1 MNRRKI
7 WAFIILSILI
17 YSIAGNLSFAADFW
31 DALND
36 DEQKWLL
43 EHRDET
49 FSLGLD
55 PYSGMDYFN
64 LFDQKKGYLIDVVK
78 LIEQELNIH
87 IDIIEDQTWGE
98 VYSGLLEGR
107 VDILFGANVTEERLK
122 MMAFT
127 EPIIKNPYIVFAQK
141 NPNIQTIGDL
151 DRKRIGFIEGDII
164 IDAFPKKYFNIKY
177 ETLIFQDQD
186 KGLEALN
193 NGLVDGFV
201 TSGGGIEYEFLYQNP
216 DTKLIAEINSITS
229 DMTLST
235 LKENQILINI
245 INKVLAIHEKEAIK
259 QYLTDARIDYN
270 RKVLR
275 FTKEEVDFLT
285 SGHKVVIGVPN
296 DYLPFEYASEDSYL
310 GISGVLINEVAE
322 KTGLDYTI
330 VEGSFSELYDLA
342 LSGDIEMLSMAKTE
356 DRLLIFDF
364 TQPYCEERDIIVG
377 KSNSERIQDVYDLEG
392 KKVAVIEGFWH
403 EEYLRKNLYHVDIVQ
418 TDSLVASLEALESGG
433 VDYLIENPTVVQY
446 YIDGLGYKDLIKRGT
461 TSKDSFFYFG
471 VDKNVPEVVSIID
484 KTLRFINIDEVKE
497 KGLQSVPTLTNKRVK
512 NLLFTI
518 AIMSIIIVI
527 GVLGIAKLINVIS
540 FQKAQT
546 ELLKEREKLLYF
558 DALSGVYNRQYF
570 VHKEKEIEAGT
581 LPQAIIVS
589 DLDNLKYTND
599 RFGHHVGDLI
609 IAEYGRI
616 LRLKTPQGIVI
627 RMGGDEFLMIV
638 NGMDEGKAISL
649 IQEIKSEMNETIL
662 EKEYIKLLVASFG
675 YVIRRNRL
683 ETIEE
688 SIKKADVLMYQ
699 EKNVNKNI
707 VRSNGKDL

>member
-17 YSIAGNLSFAADFW
+17 YSVAGNLSFAGDFW
-31 DALND
+31 DVLND

-55 PYSGMDYFN
+55 PYSGMDYFT
-64 LFDQKKGYLIDVVK
+64 LFDQKKGYVLDIAN
-78 LIEQELNIH
+78 LIERELNININI
-87 IDIIEDQTWGE
+87 IDDKTWGE

-122 MMAFT
+122 TMAFT
-127 EPIIKNPYIVFAQK
+127 EPIIKNPYVVFAQK
-141 NPNIQTIGDL
+141 TPNIQTIGDL
-151 DRKRIGFIEGDII
+151 DRKKIGFIEGDVI

-177 ETLIFQDQD
+177 ETLIFENQE

-193 NGLVDGFV
+193 KGLIEGFV

-216 DTKLIAEINSITS
+216 DTKLIAEISSITS
-229 DMTLST
+229 DMTLSS
-235 LKENQILINI
+235 LKENQILIGI
-245 INKVLAIHEKEAIK
+245 INKVLSVHEKEDIK
-259 QYLTDARIDYN
+259 KYLTNARINFN

-275 FTKEEVDFLT
+275 FSEEEVAFLT

-296 DYLPFEYASEDSYL
+296 DYLPFEYASENHYL
-310 GISGVLINEVAE
+310 GISGVLINEIADR
-322 KTGLDYTI
+322 TGLDYSI

-364 TQPYCEERDIIVG
+364 TQPYCDERDIIVG
-377 KSNSERIQDVYDLEG
+377 KNDSERIQDVYDLEG

-403 EEYLRKNLYHVDIVQ
+403 EEYLRKNLYHVEIVE
-418 TDSLVASLEALESGG
+418 TDSLITSLEALASGK

-446 YIDGLGYKDLIKRGT
+446 YIDGLGYKDLVKRGT

-471 VDKNVPEVVSIID
+471 VNKRVPEVVSIIN

-518 AIMSIIIVI
+518 AIMSLIIVL
-527 GVLGIAKLINVIS
+527 GVLGIARLINVIS
-540 FQKAQT
+540 YQKAQT

-558 DALSGVYNRQYF
+558 DVLSGAYNRQFF
-570 VHKEKEIEAGT
+570 VHKEKEIESGT

-616 LRLKTPQGIVI
+616 LRLKAPQGIVI

-638 NGMDEGKAISL
+638 NGMDEAKAVSL
-649 IQEIKSEMNETIL
+649 IQEIKTEMNETIL
-662 EKEYIKLLVASFG
+662 QKEYIKLLVASFG
-675 YVIRRNRL
+675 FVIRRNRL

-688 SIKKADVLMYQ
+688 AIKKADVLMYQ